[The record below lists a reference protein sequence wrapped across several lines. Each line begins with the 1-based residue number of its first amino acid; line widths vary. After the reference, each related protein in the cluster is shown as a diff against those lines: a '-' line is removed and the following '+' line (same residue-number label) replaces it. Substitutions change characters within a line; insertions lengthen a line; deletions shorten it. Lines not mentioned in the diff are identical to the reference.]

1 MFYTIN
7 LLKLV
12 IYGLNLL
19 SVMKE
24 FIYINGKKSVEKEI
38 IKSDQEGVN
47 ETIDYNIYID
57 GNLHNFDEGTTHDG
71 KLKFAISKKREKYA
85 EFLNNQFEN
94 LVVLTGAGSSVGIG
108 KDIQIGEETK
118 ERKGRLLAQLWDD
131 VKEVISEETLH
142 GFCELVKYDDKIIK
156 NEGEEEQYVKNLEK
170 LLSLANISKNYVEH
184 IPAEGKQKIVIEDVI
199 KKIEEVI
206 KTNCT
211 LKLPENAPHTLFIEK
226 ITKRKVTLPRAKI
239 FTLNYDT
246 LFEQAGRKKN
256 FTIIDG
262 FSFSHPRTFS
272 GRNFELDIV
281 SRNSSR
287 VKEEDNFIQK
297 VFHLYKPHGSVDW
310 TNEGNQIIQKDEP
323 DKSLM
328 IYPKDS
334 KYESSYE
341 QPYFEMMS
349 RFQQNVRNENT
360 LLICIG
366 FSFNDKHIVTAI
378 VEALEQN
385 PGFQLMVVNKGIDNW
400 SKSFNPIFEAA
411 KIHNNIVLVDEVFD
425 DFAKYYPDLKSYN
438 QEDAKKIILNLNN
451 SKHE

>member
-1 MFYTIN
+1 MNRKY
-7 LLKLV
+7 L
-12 IYGLNLL
+12 YLNG
-19 SVMKE
+19 E
-24 FIYINGKKSVEKEI
+24 KSVEIECL
-38 IKSDQEGVN
+38 KSDQEGID
-47 ETIDYNIYID
+47 ETIDYKIYFN
-57 GNLHNFDEGTTHDG
+57 GNLHKFDEGTSCDD

-94 LVVLTGAGSSVGIG
+94 LLVLTGAGSSVGIG
-108 KDIQIGEETK
+108 KDIQIGEENRV
-118 ERKGRLLAQLWDD
+118 RKGRLLAQLWDD
-131 VKEVISEETLH
+131 VKEVLTEETLLE
-142 GFCELVKYDDKIIK
+142 FCKLVKYEDKFK
-156 NEGEEEQYVKNLEK
+156 NEGEDEQYVKNLEK
-170 LLSLANISKNYVEH
+170 LLSLANISKNYVNHTPTED
-184 IPAEGKQKIVIEDVI
+184 KQKIVIEDVI

-226 ITKRKVTLPRAKI
+226 ITKRKVTLPRVKI

-281 SRNSSR
+281 SRNLSR

-310 TNEGNQIIQKDEP
+310 TNEENQIIQKDEP

-385 PGFQLMVVNKGIDNW
+385 PGFQLMVVNKGIDNF

-411 KIHNNIVLVDEVFD
+411 KIHNNIVLVDEVFE

-451 SKHE
+451 SKHEQ